1 VQTVAQYVE
10 SERARFVAE
19 LAEIG
24 AEVVGYV

>member
-1 VQTVAQYVE
+1 MVRYVV

-19 LAEIG
+19 LAELG